1 MASGLKQDISIGPN
15 IKALRKK
22 AGLSQ
27 KDISTQ
33 LELFGVPMT
42 EDIFAKIEQGRYSV
56 RISVLLAL
64 KQIFGINSFD
74 VFFDNLHL

>member
-1 MASGLKQDISIGPN
+1 MANGLKQDISIGPN
-15 IKALRKK
+15 IKSLRKK

-27 KDISTQ
+27 RDVSTK
-33 LELFGVPMT
+33 LELLGVPMT

-64 KQIFGINSFD
+64 KQILDINSFD
-74 VFFDNLHL
+74 TFFENLYL